1 VQKSGADF
9 GTNKRGNLKK
19 IFLLV
24 IAIFC
29 IKPCAYATESAALI
43 KAPVMLKQTV
53 HPKTV
58 ATQQKS
64 VQQGQVSA
72 SIPPVEPQPVDFGH
86 CSSFFKLDSPRLF
99 YLTLASVNANRFK
112 IDEIQSKSGYVL
124 FTVAQRQFLA
134 SVISIDSKTSMLK
147 ITPCN
152 NVYYFPIGI
161 VQNMFKYIELNINT
175 PIEKLVVL

>member
-1 VQKSGADF
+1 
-9 GTNKRGNLKK
+9 LKK

-24 IAIFC
+24 VAIFC
-29 IKPCAYATESAALI
+29 IKPCVYAADTAMLI
-43 KAPVMLKQTV
+43 KAPVVLKQTHSKAIV
-53 HPKTV
+53 P
-58 ATQQKS
+58 QQKS
-64 VQQGQVSA
+64 LQQGQVSA
-72 SIPPVEPQPVDFGH
+72 SIPPVQPQPVDFGH